1 MSDPLSFRDRLCAL
15 RDAAGL
21 LDADVSALCD
31 LSESAAGHLFK
42 GRRDFPRAETTIALC
57 QLFGC
62 SADYLLR
69 GGEGPSVEAVRAAV
83 ANAMTC
89 NPDVARR
96 VDRRGHRNT
105 DPHAIADEVVIDRGP
120 EYAQPAPVTP

>member
-1 MSDPLSFRDRLCAL
+1 MTDPISSFRDRLCAL
-15 RDAAGL
+15 RDTAGL

-57 QLFGC
+57 RLFGC

-69 GGEGPSVEAVRAAV
+69 GGEGPSVEAIRAAV
-83 ANAMTC
+83 ASAMMR

-96 VDRRGHRNT
+96 VEKRTTRDI
-105 DPHAIADEVVIDRGP
+105 DPHTIVDAGHA
-120 EYAQPAPVTP
+120 A